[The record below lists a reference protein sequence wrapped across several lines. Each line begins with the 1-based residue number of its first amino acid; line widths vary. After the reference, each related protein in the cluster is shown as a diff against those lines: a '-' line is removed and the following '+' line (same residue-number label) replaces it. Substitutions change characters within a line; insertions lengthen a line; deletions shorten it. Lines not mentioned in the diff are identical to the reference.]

1 MSWISLMTVNS
12 NVSADRS
19 VLLRILR
26 PSGSP
31 FTSAKHTGN
40 PTLERMSAK
49 GCPLFVERSAP

>member
-1 MSWISLMTVNS
+1 MSWISPMTVNS
-12 NVSADRS
+12 NGSACRS
-19 VLLRILR
+19 VLLRVLR